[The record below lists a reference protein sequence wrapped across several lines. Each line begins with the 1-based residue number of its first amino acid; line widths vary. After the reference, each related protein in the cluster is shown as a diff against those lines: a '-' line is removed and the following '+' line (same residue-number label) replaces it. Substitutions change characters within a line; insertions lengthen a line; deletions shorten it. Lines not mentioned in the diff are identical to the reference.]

1 MTAIAFDTLAYSK
14 RLQAAGMSAAQADAL
29 ADAQRDA
36 FKEVIELNELATKKG
51 IRESEIR
58 LIKFKWVVGA
68 ALAQTAILVG
78 VMALFP
84 QP

>member
-36 FKEVIELNELATKKG
+36 FKEVIELNELATKKD

-58 LIKFKWVVGA
+58 LIKWVVGA

>member
-1 MTAIAFDTLAYSK
+1 MTAIAFDTLACSK

-58 LIKFKWVVGA
+58 LIKWVVGA

>member
-58 LIKFKWVVGA
+58 LIKWVVGA
-68 ALAQTAILVG
+68 TLAQTAILVG

>member
-58 LIKFKWVVGA
+58 LIKW
-68 ALAQTAILVG
+68 QIAIAVFGLG
-78 VMALFP
+78 IMAKGFGWLGF
-84 QP
+84 